1 VFGRYRLRQR
11 PLCFLD
17 ISLEEPMVPVIAL
30 VGRPNVGKSTLFNR
44 LTRTRDAIVGDLA
57 GLTRDRQYGEAKWQ
71 GRTYILIDT
80 GGISGDED
88 GMDAKMAEQSLL
100 AIEEADVV
108 LFMVDARAGLCA
120 ADQMIGEHL
129 RKRNKRSF
137 LVVNKVDNIDPDLAR
152 AEFSSLGMG
161 VPLAIAGAHGRGITQ
176 MLEAALVDFPQD
188 PVELQALEGEI
199 VAEGEEAKLIPG
211 PSEKDGIKIAIIG
224 RPNVGKSTL
233 VNRMLG
239 DDRVIVYDEPGTT
252 RDSIYI
258 PFQRDEEKYTLIDT
272 AGVRR
277 RGKIFEAVEK
287 FSVVKTLQAIQD
299 ANVVIF
305 VMDAREGVVDHDLN
319 LLGFVLETGRAL
331 VIALNKW
338 DGMEPSERDYV
349 KVELQRRLFFV
360 DFADIHFISA
370 LHGTG
375 VGHLYGSVQASF
387 KSAITRWP
395 TNRLTQILED
405 AVSEHQPP
413 MVNGRRIKLRYAHL
427 GGANPPIIVIHGNQ
441 VDKIPRAYSR
451 YLENTYRRVLKLV
464 GTPIRIEYKGGENP
478 FEGKKNSLT
487 DRQVN
492 KKRRM
497 MTHHKKADK
506 KRKDKR

>member
-1 VFGRYRLRQR
+1 
-11 PLCFLD
+11 
-17 ISLEEPMVPVIAL
+17 MVPVIAL

-44 LTRTRDAIVGDLA
+44 LTKSRDAIVGDLS

-71 GRTYILIDT
+71 GRTYIVIDT
-80 GGISGDED
+80 GGISGDEE
-88 GMDAKMAEQSLL
+88 GIDAKMAEQSLQ
-100 AIEEADVV
+100 AIEEADAV
-108 LFMVDARAGLCA
+108 LFLVDARAGLSA
-120 ADQMIGEHL
+120 SDQMIGEHL
-129 RKRNKRSF
+129 RRRNKRSF
-137 LVVNKVDNIDPDLAR
+137 LVINKVDNLDPDLAR
-152 AEFSSLGMG
+152 AEFASMGMG
-161 VPLAIAGAHGRGITQ
+161 ESLAIAGAHGRGITQ
-176 MLEAALVDFPQD
+176 MLEAVLGSFPKDEAEPQ
-188 PVELQALEGEI
+188 
-199 VAEGEEAKLIPG
+199 EGEEEEVVLEGQEAKRIPG
-211 PSEKDGIKIAIIG
+211 PSEKDGIKLAIIG

-239 DDRVIVYDEPGTT
+239 EDRVIVYDQAGTT

-258 PFQRDEEKYTLIDT
+258 PFERDDEKYTLIDT

-299 ANVVIF
+299 SNVVVF

-319 LLGFVLETGRAL
+319 LLGFVLESGRAL

-349 KVELQRRLFFV
+349 KTELQRRLFFV

-375 VGHLYGSVQASF
+375 VGNLYKSVQASF

-405 AVSEHQPP
+405 AVGDHAPP
-413 MVNGRRIKLRYAHL
+413 MVNNRRIKLRYAHL
-427 GGANPPIIVIHGNQ
+427 GGANPPLIVIHGNQ
-441 VDKIPRAYSR
+441 VEAVPKSYVR

-464 GTPIRIEYKGGENP
+464 GTPIRIEFKGGENP
-478 FEGKKNSLT
+478 YEGNKNTLT

-492 KKRRM
+492 KKRRLM
-497 MTHHKKADK
+497 SHHKKAEK

>member
-1 VFGRYRLRQR
+1 
-11 PLCFLD
+11 
-17 ISLEEPMVPVIAL
+17 MVPVIAL

-44 LTRTRDAIVGDLA
+44 LTKSRDAIVAEYA

-71 GRTYILIDT
+71 GRTYIVIDT
-80 GGISGDED
+80 GGISGDEE
-88 GMDAKMAEQSLL
+88 GIDAKMAEQSLQ
-100 AIEEADVV
+100 AIEEADAV
-108 LFMVDARAGLCA
+108 LFMVDSRAGLTA
-120 ADQMIGEHL
+120 ADQLIAEHL
-129 RKRNKRSF
+129 RKRNKRCF
-137 LVVNKVDNIDPDLAR
+137 LVANKVDTVDPDIAR
-152 AEFSSLGMG
+152 AEFSPLGLG
-161 VPLAIAGAHGRGITQ
+161 DALPIAAAHGRGIGQ
-176 MLEAALVDFPQD
+176 MLEQALGMFPRD
-188 PVELQALEGEI
+188 DAGEEAPGELEGET
-199 VAEGEEAKLIPG
+199 GEVEPRPRLEPG
-211 PSEKDGIKIAIIG
+211 PSEKEGIKIAIVG

-239 DDRVIVYDEPGTT
+239 EERVIVYDQAGTT

-258 PFQRDEEKYTLIDT
+258 PFERDEEKYTLIDT

-305 VMDAREGVVDHDLN
+305 VMDAREGVVEHDLN

-338 DGMEPSERDYV
+338 DGMDQGEKDYV
-349 KVELQRRLFFV
+349 KTELERRLFFV

-370 LHGTG
+370 KHGTG
-375 VGHLYGSVQASF
+375 VGHLYKSVQAAF
-387 KSAITRWP
+387 KSAVTRWP
-395 TNRLTQILED
+395 TSRLTQILED
-405 AVSEHQPP
+405 AVQEHQPP

-427 GGANPPIIVIHGNQ
+427 GGANPPLIVIHGNQ
-441 VDKIPRAYSR
+441 VEAVPKSYTR

-464 GTPIRIEYKGGENP
+464 GTPIRIDYKGGENP
-478 FEGKKNSLT
+478 YEDKKNTLT

-492 KKRRM
+492 KKRRLM
-497 MTHHKKADK
+497 SHHKKAEKKRRDK
-506 KRKDKR
+506 KR

>member
-1 VFGRYRLRQR
+1 
-11 PLCFLD
+11 
-17 ISLEEPMVPVIAL
+17 MVPVIAL

-44 LTRTRDAIVGDLA
+44 LTKTRNAIVAEFA

-71 GRTYILIDT
+71 GKTYLVIDT
-80 GGISGDED
+80 GGISGDEE
-88 GMDAKMAEQSLL
+88 GIDAKMAEQSLQ
-100 AIEEADVV
+100 AIEEADAV
-108 LFMVDARAGLCA
+108 LFMVDSRAGLTA
-120 ADQMIGEHL
+120 ADQMIAEHL
-129 RKRNKRSF
+129 RKRNKRCF
-137 LVVNKVDNIDPDLAR
+137 LVANKVDTVDPDLAR
-152 AEFSSLGMG
+152 AEFSPLGLG
-161 VPLAIAGAHGRGITQ
+161 DALPIAAAHGRGISH
-176 MLEAALVDFPQD
+176 MLDAALGIFASDEAEAED
-188 PVELQALEGEI
+188 EEAEI
-199 VAEGEEAKLIPG
+199 VAPGQEAKRIPG

-239 DDRVIVYDEPGTT
+239 EERVIVYDQAGTT

-258 PFQRDEEKYTLIDT
+258 PFERGDEKYTLIDT

-305 VMDAREGVVDHDLN
+305 VMDAREGVVEHDLN

-338 DGMEPSERDYV
+338 DGMDPKERDYV
-349 KVELQRRLFFV
+349 KTELERRLFFV

-375 VGHLYGSVQASF
+375 VGNLYKSVQASF
-387 KSAITRWP
+387 TSAVTRWP

-405 AVSEHQPP
+405 AVQEHQPP

-427 GGANPPIIVIHGNQ
+427 GGANPPLIVIHGNQ
-441 VDKIPRAYSR
+441 VDAVPKSYSR
-451 YLENTYRRVLKLV
+451 YLENTFRRVLKLV

-478 FEGKKNSLT
+478 YEKNKNTLT

-492 KKRRM
+492 KKRRLM
-497 MTHHKKADK
+497 SHHKKAEKKRRDK
-506 KRKDKR
+506 K

>member
-1 VFGRYRLRQR
+1 
-11 PLCFLD
+11 
-17 ISLEEPMVPVIAL
+17 MVPVIAL

-44 LTRTRDAIVGDLA
+44 LTKSRDAIVGDLS

-71 GRTYILIDT
+71 GRTYIVIDT
-80 GGISGDED
+80 GGISGDEE
-88 GMDAKMAEQSLL
+88 GIDAKMAEQSLQ
-100 AIEEADVV
+100 AIEEADAV
-108 LFMVDARAGLCA
+108 LFLVDARAGLSA
-120 ADQMIGEHL
+120 SDQMIGEHL
-129 RKRNKRSF
+129 RRRNKRSF
-137 LVVNKVDNIDPDLAR
+137 LVINKVDNIDADLAR
-152 AEFSSLGMG
+152 AEFSSMGMG
-161 VPLAIAGAHGRGITQ
+161 ESLAIAGAHGRGITQ
-176 MLEAALVDFPQD
+176 MLEAVLGSFPKD
-188 PVELQALEGEI
+188 ASEPE
-199 VAEGEEAKLIPG
+199 EGEEEEVVLEGQEAKRIPG
-211 PSEKDGIKIAIIG
+211 PSEKDGIKLAIIG

-239 DDRVIVYDEPGTT
+239 EDRVIVYDQPGTT

-258 PFQRDEEKYTLIDT
+258 PFERDDEKYTLIDT

-299 ANVVIF
+299 SNVVVF

-319 LLGFVLETGRAL
+319 LLGFVLESGRAL

-375 VGHLYGSVQASF
+375 VGNLYKSVQASF

-395 TNRLTQILED
+395 TNRLTTILED
-405 AVSEHQPP
+405 AVSDHAPP
-413 MVNGRRIKLRYAHL
+413 MVNNRRIKLRYAHL
-427 GGANPPIIVIHGNQ
+427 GGANPPLIVIHGNQ
-441 VDKIPRAYSR
+441 VEAVPKSYIR

-464 GTPIRIEYKGGENP
+464 GTPIRIEFKGGDNP
-478 FEGKKNSLT
+478 YEGNKNTLT

-492 KKRRM
+492 KKRRLM
-497 MTHHKKADK
+497 SHHKKAEK

>member
-1 VFGRYRLRQR
+1 
-11 PLCFLD
+11 
-17 ISLEEPMVPVIAL
+17 MVPVIAL

-44 LTRTRDAIVGDLA
+44 LTRSRDAIVGDLS

-71 GRTYILIDT
+71 GRTYIVIDT
-80 GGISGDED
+80 GGISGDEE
-88 GMDAKMAEQSLL
+88 GIDAKMAAQSLQ

-108 LFMVDARAGLCA
+108 LFLVDARAGLCA
-120 ADQMIGEHL
+120 ADQSISEHL
-129 RKRNKRSF
+129 RKRNKQSF
-137 LVVNKVDNIDPDLAR
+137 LVVNKVDNLDPDLAI
-152 AEFSSLGMG
+152 AEFSPLGLG
-161 VPLAIAGAHGRGITQ
+161 HALPIAGAHGRGINQ
-176 MLEAALVDFPQD
+176 MLETVLSVFPKD
-188 PVELQALEGEI
+188 NAEPEEAEE
-199 VAEGEEAKLIPG
+199 VAEGQEPTRIPG

-239 DDRVIVYDEPGTT
+239 EERVIVYDQAGTT

-258 PFQRDEEKYTLIDT
+258 PFERDDEKYTLIDT

-277 RGKIFEAVEK
+277 RGKIFESVEK

-299 ANVVIF
+299 ANVVVF

-319 LLGFVLETGRAL
+319 LLGFALEAGRAV

-338 DGMEPSERDYV
+338 DGMESGEKDYV
-349 KVELQRRLFFV
+349 KTELERRLFFV

-375 VGHLYGSVQASF
+375 VGNLYKSIQAAF
-387 KSAITRWP
+387 QSAITRWP
-395 TNRLTQILED
+395 TSRLTQILES
-405 AVSEHQPP
+405 AVQEHQPP

-427 GGANPPIIVIHGNQ
+427 GGANPPLIVIHGNQ
-441 VDKIPRAYSR
+441 VDAVPKSYVR
-451 YLENTYRRVLKLV
+451 YLENTYRRVLRLV
-464 GTPIRIEYKGGENP
+464 GTPIRIEFKGGENP
-478 FEGKKNSLT
+478 YEGKKNQLT

-492 KKRRM
+492 KKRRLM
-497 MTHHKKADK
+497 AHRKKMDKK
-506 KRKDKR
+506 KRK

>member
-1 VFGRYRLRQR
+1 
-11 PLCFLD
+11 
-17 ISLEEPMVPVIAL
+17 MVPVIAL

-44 LTRTRDAIVGDLA
+44 LTRTRDAIVGDLS

-71 GRTYILIDT
+71 GRTYIVIDT

-88 GMDAKMAEQSLL
+88 GIDAKMAEQSLQ
-100 AIEEADVV
+100 AIEEADAV

-129 RKRNKRSF
+129 RKRNKRTF
-137 LVVNKVDNIDPDLAR
+137 LVANKVDNIDPDLAR
-152 AEFSSLGMG
+152 AEFSPLGMG
-161 VPLAIAGAHGRGITQ
+161 DALAIAGAHGRGITQ
-176 MLEAALVDFPQD
+176 MLEVALGDFPKD
-188 PVELQALEGEI
+188 PVEEAFDPDEE
-199 VAEGEEAKLIPG
+199 VAEGEEAKRIPG
-211 PSEKDGIKIAIIG
+211 PSEKDGIKLAIIG

-239 DDRVIVYDEPGTT
+239 EDRVIVYDQAGTT

-258 PFQRDEEKYTLIDT
+258 PFERDDEKYTLIDT

-299 ANVVIF
+299 ANVVVF

-319 LLGFVLETGRAL
+319 LLGFVLESGRAL

-338 DGMEPSERDYV
+338 DGMESGERDYV
-349 KVELQRRLFFV
+349 ETELQRRLFFV

-375 VGHLYGSVQASF
+375 VGHLYKSVQDSF
-387 KSAITRWP
+387 RSAITRWP
-395 TNRLTQILED
+395 TSRLTQILED
-405 AVSEHQPP
+405 AVREHQPP
-413 MVNGRRIKLRYAHL
+413 MVNNRRIKLRYAHL

-441 VDKIPRAYSR
+441 VEKVPRSYSR
-451 YLENTYRRVLKLV
+451 YLENTFRRVLKLV

-478 FEGKKNSLT
+478 YEGNKNTLT

-492 KKRRM
+492 KKRRL
-497 MTHHKKADK
+497 MTHHKKAEK

>member
-1 VFGRYRLRQR
+1 
-11 PLCFLD
+11 
-17 ISLEEPMVPVIAL
+17 MVPVIAL

-44 LTRTRDAIVGDLA
+44 LTRSRDAIVGDLS

-71 GRTYILIDT
+71 GRTYIVIDT
-80 GGISGDED
+80 GGISGDEE
-88 GMDAKMAEQSLL
+88 GIDAKMAEQSLQ
-100 AIEEADVV
+100 AIEEADAV
-108 LFMVDARAGLCA
+108 LFMVDARAGLCG
-120 ADQMIGEHL
+120 ADQMIAEHL

-137 LVVNKVDNIDPDLAR
+137 LVVNKVDNLDADLAR
-152 AEFSSLGMG
+152 AEFSPLGMG
-161 VPLAIAGAHGRGITQ
+161 NALAIAGAHGRGITQ
-176 MLEAALVDFPQD
+176 LLEATIGDFPKD
-188 PVELQALEGEI
+188 EVEEALEED
-199 VAEGEEAKLIPG
+199 VAEGEEAKRIPG

-239 DDRVIVYDEPGTT
+239 EDRVIVYDQAGTT

-258 PFQRDEEKYTLIDT
+258 PFERDDEKYTLIDT

-277 RGKIFEAVEK
+277 RGKIFESVEK

-299 ANVVIF
+299 SNVVIF

-338 DGMEPSERDYV
+338 DGMESGERDYV
-349 KVELQRRLFFV
+349 KKELERRLFFV

-375 VGHLYGSVQASF
+375 VGHLYKSVQASF

-405 AVSEHQPP
+405 AVQEHQPP
-413 MVNGRRIKLRYAHL
+413 MVAGRRIKLRYAHL
-427 GGANPPIIVIHGNQ
+427 GGANPPLIVIHGNQ
-441 VDKIPRAYSR
+441 VEAVPKSYIR
-451 YLENTYRRVLKLV
+451 YLENTYRRVLRLV
-464 GTPIRIEYKGGENP
+464 GTPIRIEFKGGENP
-478 FEGKKNSLT
+478 YEGKKNSLT

-492 KKRRM
+492 KKRRLM
-497 MTHHKKADK
+497 SHHKKAEK

>member
-1 VFGRYRLRQR
+1 
-11 PLCFLD
+11 
-17 ISLEEPMVPVIAL
+17 MVPVIAL

-44 LTRTRDAIVGDLA
+44 LTKSRDAIVGDLS

-71 GRTYILIDT
+71 GRTYIVIDT
-80 GGISGDED
+80 GGISGDEE
-88 GMDAKMAEQSLL
+88 GIDAKMAEQSLQ
-100 AIEEADVV
+100 AIEEADAV
-108 LFMVDARAGLCA
+108 LFLVDARAGLSA
-120 ADQMIGEHL
+120 SDQMIGEHL
-129 RKRNKRSF
+129 RRRNKRSF
-137 LVVNKVDNIDPDLAR
+137 LVINKVDNIDADLAR
-152 AEFSSLGMG
+152 AEFSSMGMG
-161 VPLAIAGAHGRGITQ
+161 ESLAIAGAHGRGITQ
-176 MLEAALVDFPQD
+176 MLEAVLGSFPKD
-188 PVELQALEGEI
+188 ATEPE
-199 VAEGEEAKLIPG
+199 EGEEEEIVLEGQEAKRIPG
-211 PSEKDGIKIAIIG
+211 PSEKDGIKLAIIG

-239 DDRVIVYDEPGTT
+239 EERVIVYDQAGTT

-258 PFQRDEEKYTLIDT
+258 PFERDDEKYTLIDT

-299 ANVVIF
+299 SNVVVF

-319 LLGFVLETGRAL
+319 LLGFALEAGRAI

-338 DGMEPSERDYV
+338 DGMEPGERAYV
-349 KVELQRRLFFV
+349 KTELERRLFFV

-375 VGHLYGSVQASF
+375 VGNLYKSVQASF

-395 TNRLTQILED
+395 TNRLTTILED
-405 AVSEHQPP
+405 AVSDHAPP
-413 MVNGRRIKLRYAHL
+413 MVNNRRIKLRYAHL
-427 GGANPPIIVIHGNQ
+427 GGANPPLIVIHGNQ
-441 VDKIPRAYSR
+441 TDSIPKSYSR

-478 FEGKKNSLT
+478 YEGKKNTLT

-492 KKRRM
+492 KKRRLM
-497 MTHHKKADK
+497 SHHKKAEK
-506 KRKDKR
+506 KRRDKR

>member
-1 VFGRYRLRQR
+1 
-11 PLCFLD
+11 
-17 ISLEEPMVPVIAL
+17 MVPVIAL

-44 LTRTRDAIVGDLA
+44 LTRTRDAIVGDLS

-71 GRTYILIDT
+71 GRTYIVIDT

-88 GMDAKMAEQSLL
+88 GIDAKMAEQSLQ
-100 AIEEADVV
+100 AIEEADAV

-129 RKRNKRSF
+129 RKRNKRTF
-137 LVVNKVDNIDPDLAR
+137 LVANKVDNIDPDLAR
-152 AEFSSLGMG
+152 AEFSPLGMG
-161 VPLAIAGAHGRGITQ
+161 DALAIAGAHGRGITQ
-176 MLEAALVDFPQD
+176 MLEVALGDFPED
-188 PVELQALEGEI
+188 PVEEAFDPDEE
-199 VAEGEEAKLIPG
+199 VAEGEEAKRIPG
-211 PSEKDGIKIAIIG
+211 PSEKDGIKLAIIG

-239 DDRVIVYDEPGTT
+239 EDRVIVYDQAGTT

-258 PFQRDEEKYTLIDT
+258 PFERDDEKYTLIDT

-299 ANVVIF
+299 ANVVVF

-319 LLGFVLETGRAL
+319 LLGFVLESGRAL

-349 KVELQRRLFFV
+349 KTELQRRLFFV

-375 VGHLYGSVQASF
+375 VGHLYKSVQDSF
-387 KSAITRWP
+387 RSAITRWP
-395 TNRLTQILED
+395 TSRLTQILED
-405 AVSEHQPP
+405 AVREHQPP
-413 MVNGRRIKLRYAHL
+413 MVNNRRIKLRYAHL

-441 VDKIPRAYSR
+441 VEKVPRSYSR
-451 YLENTYRRVLKLV
+451 YLENTFRRVLKLV

-478 FEGKKNSLT
+478 YEGNKNTLT

-492 KKRRM
+492 KKRRL
-497 MTHHKKADK
+497 MTHHKKAEK

>member
-1 VFGRYRLRQR
+1 
-11 PLCFLD
+11 
-17 ISLEEPMVPVIAL
+17 MVPVIAL

-44 LTRTRDAIVGDLA
+44 LTRTRDAIVGDLS
-57 GLTRDRQYGEAKWQ
+57 GLTRDRQYGEAKWE
-71 GRTYILIDT
+71 GRSYILVDT
-80 GGISGDED
+80 GGITGDEEGID
-88 GMDAKMAEQSLL
+88 EKMAEQSLL

-108 LFMVDARAGLCA
+108 LFLVDARAGMTA
-120 ADQMIGEHL
+120 GDQMIGEHL
-129 RKRNKRSF
+129 RKRNKRSY
-137 LVVNKVDNIDPDLAR
+137 LVVNKIDNIDPDIAR
-152 AEFSSLGMG
+152 AEFSPMGMG
-161 VPLAIAGAHGRGITQ
+161 EALPIAGAHGRGITQ
-176 MLEAALVDFPQD
+176 LLETALGQYPRDED
-188 PVELQALEGEI
+188 DGATDED
-199 VAEGEEAKLIPG
+199 VAEGEEAKRIPG

-239 DDRVIVYDEPGTT
+239 EERVVVYDQPGTT

-258 PFQRDEEKYTLIDT
+258 PFERNDEKYTLIDT
-272 AGVRR
+272 AGVRK
-277 RGKIFEAVEK
+277 RGKIHEEVEK
-287 FSVVKTLQAIQD
+287 FSVVKTLQAIKD

-319 LLGFVLETGRAL
+319 LLGFAIESGRAL

-338 DGMEPSERDYV
+338 DGMEPGERDYV
-349 KVELQRRLFFV
+349 KTELERRLFFV
-360 DFADIHFISA
+360 DYADIHFISA

-375 VGHLYGSVQASF
+375 VGNLYKSVQASF

-405 AVSEHQPP
+405 AVREHQPP
-413 MVNGRRIKLRYAHL
+413 MVGSRRIKLRYAHL
-427 GGANPPIIVIHGNQ
+427 GGANPPLIVIHGNQ
-441 VDKIPRAYSR
+441 VEAVPKSYSR

-478 FEGKKNSLT
+478 YEGNKNTLT

-492 KKRRM
+492 KKRRLM
-497 MTHHKKADK
+497 SHHKKADK
-506 KRKDKR
+506 KRRDKK

>member
-1 VFGRYRLRQR
+1 
-11 PLCFLD
+11 
-17 ISLEEPMVPVIAL
+17 MVPVIAL

-44 LTRTRDAIVGDLA
+44 LTRTRDAIVGDLS
-57 GLTRDRQYGEAKWQ
+57 GLTRDRQYGEARWQ

-80 GGISGDED
+80 GGISGDEE
-88 GMDAKMAEQSLL
+88 GIDAKMAEQSLQ
-100 AIEEADVV
+100 AIEEADAV
-108 LFMVDARAGLCA
+108 LFMVDARAGLSA

-129 RKRNKRSF
+129 RKRNKRCY
-137 LVVNKVDNIDPDLAR
+137 VVANKVDSIDPDLAR
-152 AEFSSLGMG
+152 AEFSPLGLG
-161 VPLAIAGAHGRGITQ
+161 DALPIAAAHGRGISH
-176 MLEAALVDFPQD
+176 MLEAALGQFPKD
-188 PVELQALEGEI
+188 AEELEPLEGEV
-199 VAEGEEAKLIPG
+199 VAEGEEAKRIPG

-239 DDRVIVYDEPGTT
+239 EERVIVYDKAGTT

-258 PFQRDEEKYTLIDT
+258 PFERDEEKYTLIDT

-305 VMDAREGVVDHDLN
+305 VMDAREGVVEHDLN

-338 DGMEPSERDYV
+338 DGMQPSERDYV
-349 KVELQRRLFFV
+349 KTELERRLFFV

-375 VGHLYGSVQASF
+375 VGHLYKSVQASF

-395 TNRLTQILED
+395 TSRLTQILED
-405 AVSEHQPP
+405 AVQEHQPP
-413 MVNGRRIKLRYAHL
+413 LVNGRRIKLRYAHL
-427 GGANPPIIVIHGNQ
+427 GGANPPLIVIHGNQ
-441 VDKIPRAYSR
+441 VEAVPKSYSR

-478 FEGKKNSLT
+478 FEGKKNTLT

-492 KKRRM
+492 KKRRLM
-497 MTHHKKADK
+497 SHHKKAEK